1 MYFGKGVY
9 TWGKT
14 GKVCKGWWLEN
25 KMHGYNTCYE
35 NGEVVEEG
43 VFLNGK
49 LYTDINHVKKKIK
62 KMKKV

>member
-1 MYFGKGVY
+1 
-9 TWGKT
+9 
-14 GKVCKGWWLEN
+14 
-25 KMHGYNTCYE
+25 MHGYNTCYE

-62 KMKKV
+62 KMKKVWFFYILLFGKFKLWKFKILGIN